1 MKKFLLWLFGIIFA
15 LVALLFVALFTP
27 IGNNLFKP
35 LLQAQI
41 DKYAPLKLELETFKL
56 RFNSIDVLMRNE
68 ENIIITLGGDF
79 SLFSQDVDLA
89 LKVDAR
95 DISIFGELVETPLS
109 GSFTLEALAQGNIHN
124 LSVRI
129 SSDIARSFS
138 LISAFVKDFSLESI
152 KVDIRNLQIQE
163 ALAMVGQKP
172 YASGLLGVEA
182 DIKGNENLEFNG
194 RADVKITQG
203 ALSQN
208 LIKKDFGAEI
218 PKINFTNTLALIFDM
233 DKVAHTLQFSS
244 NAGVIESEGKTT
256 LENLFT
262 NSTYSVNLS
271 NLALFTPLAGMP
283 LRGDFKT
290 QGNALGAITQNLD
303 IQGVSN
309 VADSKTSY
317 ALNLKNLAPNTAT
330 LGIKDLQIHKALWIL
345 NMPQYAKG
353 TLTTDIDASNL
364 ANKLNATIN
373 AQIKGSTENAVMKK
387 EFELDMP
394 KTPFTLDISADI
406 KELKGN
412 ANALFSSPLAT
423 LEAKPIT
430 LDLEK
435 ITFSAPYALTLPD
448 LGKLQFAT
456 KLKLVGKILAQGKF
470 SFADSLFADFH
481 TQSLGGDIR
490 GELKDSQISAK
501 LDSVNTLSLLKMLNV
516 NQIFSST
523 LFGDFV
529 YDTKISQGTLKASMK
544 EGRILENELT
554 KNIKRYLNFDM
565 TGEVYKDITLSAN
578 IDEAV
583 IDSAFSLASK
593 NTTISSERT
602 KLDLEKESI
611 DSKISVGIKEN
622 KVDVYLTNALSK
634 PSVRLDAKNLLIQ
647 SAQKEVGKQVEK
659 LLEDEKTKQKIQEG
673 SKKLLKGLFK

>member
-1 MKKFLLWLFGIIFA
+1 MKKFLLWLFGIIVA
-15 LVALLFVALFTP
+15 LVVLLFVALFTP
-27 IGNNLFKP
+27 IGNNLFKS

-56 RFNSIDVLMRNE
+56 RLNSVDVLMRNE

-79 SLFSQDVDLA
+79 SLFSQDVDLV

-95 DISIFGELVETPLS
+95 DIGIFGELVETPLS

-124 LSVRI
+124 LSVRV

-138 LISAFVKDFSLESI
+138 LISGFVKDFGLESI

-163 ALAMVGQKP
+163 ALAMAGQKP
-172 YASGLLGVEA
+172 YVSGLLGVEA

-194 RADVKITQG
+194 RADIKITQG
-203 ALSQN
+203 VLSQN
-208 LIKKDFGAEI
+208 LVKKDFGVEI

-233 DKVAHTLQFSS
+233 DKVAHTLHFSS
-244 NAGVIESEGKTT
+244 NVGVIESEGKTT

-271 NLALFTPLAGMP
+271 NLALFAPLVGIP

-290 QGNALGAITQNLD
+290 QGSALGAITQNLD

-309 VADSKTSY
+309 VANSKTNY
-317 ALNLKNLAPNTAT
+317 TFNLKNLAPNTAT
-330 LGIKDLQIHKALWIL
+330 LGIKDLEIHKALWIL

-353 TLTTDIDASNL
+353 TLTADIDASNL
-364 ANKLNATIN
+364 AKKLNATIN
-373 AQIKGSTENAVMKK
+373 AQIEGNTENAVIKK

-394 KTPFTLDISADI
+394 KTPFELNVSADI
-406 KELKGN
+406 KELKGS

-423 LEAKPIT
+423 LEAKPIA

-435 ITFSAPYALTLPD
+435 ITFGAPYVLTLPD

-456 KLKLVGKILAQGKF
+456 KLKLVGRILAQGKF
-470 SFADSLFADFH
+470 SFADFLFADFH

-490 GELKDSQISAK
+490 GEIKDSQIAAK

-516 NQIFSST
+516 NQIFNST
-523 LFGDFV
+523 LFGDFT
-529 YDTKISQGTLKASMK
+529 YDTKTSQGTLKASMK

-554 KNIKRYLNFDM
+554 KNIKQYLNFDM
-565 TGEVYKDITLSAN
+565 TGEVYKDIALSAN
-578 IDEAV
+578 IDESV
-583 IDSAFSLASK
+583 ISSAFSLASK

-602 KLDLEKESI
+602 KLDLEKENI

-622 KVDVYLTNALSK
+622 KVDVYLTNSLSK

-647 SAQKEVGKQVEK
+647 SAQKEVGKQIEK
-659 LLEDEKTKQKIQEG
+659 LLEDEKTKQKIQEEG
-673 SKKLLKGLFK
+673 KKLLKGLFK